1 MSFNIIALYFNSSSS
16 AEPEIMALKD
26 DFESIRND
34 IIGDPSRLSEETAFK
49 RSSRAFSVQP
59 KKKARCYSIALSN
72 QIPPRIAGPSPAI
85 RASDAD
91 EPDSD
96 LELRR
101 KMIMVISQITI
112 ILFSR
117 IYSRC
122 LRLLHTLL
130 NPATQHYITLHRGML
145 LQRIFLLSGL
155 KTIVWLIP
163 CNLILHPQLN
173 ISLVSEILAIYT
185 YSLVFYIRGWSR
197 QVHGLIRR
205 TTY

>member
-34 IIGDPSRLSEETAFK
+34 IIGNPSRLSEGTAFK

-85 RASDAD
+85 HASDAN

-96 LELRR
+96 LLLRQ
-101 KMIMVISQITI
+101 KMIMVISHITI

-117 IYSRC
+117 ICSQC
-122 LRLLHTLL
+122 LRSQHTLS
-130 NPATQHYITLHRGML
+130 NPMTLHC
-145 LQRIFLLSGL
+145 I
-155 KTIVWLIP
+155 I
-163 CNLILHPQLN
+163 
-173 ISLVSEILAIYT
+173 
-185 YSLVFYIRGWSR
+185 
-197 QVHGLIRR
+197 
-205 TTY
+205 